1 LLALIRRYRELI
13 LVAALLLVP
22 LGVYV
27 AHAKAPGERSRVDR
41 VVLVITSPVERLL
54 SWSITGVLRGWYGYV
69 SLRGAHERARQLDR
83 DVTGLRIENERLRQ
97 QQLENDRLLRLLAL
111 SEAMPERRWTSAR
124 VIGVGMG
131 PVGFQTLTLDRGS
144 EDGLTRMMPVVVA
157 DGVVGR
163 VRAVTGHTADVLLV
177 IDRNSSIAV
186 RVERTRARANVRG
199 NGKPESARLEYAL
212 RSEDMIEGDRL
223 VTSGTD
229 GVFPRGLLIG
239 TVTRIQR
246 RPHGLF
252 QTADVIPAVDPTRV
266 EEVLVI
272 TAVEGEHEAPAP
284 APAATAPIPATFP
297 SPSARPSAPVA
308 TARPG
313 APPPA
318 PRPAAAGAALAAPVS
333 RSSPPAPAA
342 PRPAPFPV
350 PTTVPAAA
358 GGN

>member
-1 LLALIRRYRELI
+1 MLALIRRYRELI

-41 VVLVITSPVERLL
+41 IVLAVTSPVERLL

-69 SLRGAHERARQLDR
+69 ALRGSHERAGELFR
-83 DVTGLRIENERLRQ
+83 DLMALRLENERLRQ
-97 QQLENDRLLRLLAL
+97 QQLENDRLRRLLSLA
-111 SEAMPERRWTSAR
+111 EAMPERQWTSAR

-131 PVGFQTLTLDRGS
+131 PAGFQTLTIDRGS
-144 EDGLTRMMPVVVA
+144 DDGLARRMPVLVA

-163 VRAVTGHTADVLLV
+163 IRAVTGHTAEVLLV
-177 IDRNSSIAV
+177 IDRNSSVAV

-199 NGKPESARLEYAL
+199 NGKPASARLEYAL

-239 TVTRIQR
+239 TVTRIER
-246 RPHGLF
+246 RGHGLF

-272 TAVEGEHEAPAP
+272 TAVEAEHDAPG
-284 APAATAPIPATFP
+284 AATAVPSSPVPAP
-297 SPSARPSAPVA
+297 PAAPVAPASARP
-308 TARPG
+308 
-313 APPPA
+313 
-318 PRPAAAGAALAAPVS
+318 
-333 RSSPPAPAA
+333 
-342 PRPAPFPV
+342 
-350 PTTVPAAA
+350 
-358 GGN
+358 

>member
-144 EDGLTRMMPVVVA
+144 DDGLTRMMPVVVA

-272 TAVEGEHEAPAP
+272 TAVEGEHEEPAV
-284 APAATAPIPATFP
+284 APAAAAPIP
-297 SPSARPSAPVA
+297 SPPARPPAPPASVA
-308 TARPG
+308 AARPG

-318 PRPAAAGAALAAPVS
+318 PRPAAAGAPMVAPLPRPV
-333 RSSPPAPAA
+333 PAAPAA
-342 PRPAPFPV
+342 PRPASVPV
-350 PTTVPAAA
+350 PVTVPGAA

>member
-1 LLALIRRYRELI
+1 MLALIRRYRELI

-27 AHAKAPGERSRVDR
+27 AQAKAPGDRSRVDR
-41 VVLVITSPVERLL
+41 VVLVITSPLERLL

-83 DVTGLRIENERLRQ
+83 EVTELRIENERLRQ
-97 QQLENDRLLRLLAL
+97 EQLEHDRLRRLLAL
-111 SEAMPERRWTSAR
+111 SEAMPERRCTSAR

-131 PVGFQTLTLDRGS
+131 PAGYQTLTLDRGS
-144 EDGLTRMMPVVVA
+144 DDGLARMMSVVVA
-157 DGVVGR
+157 DGLVGR
-163 VRAVTGHTADVLLV
+163 VRSVTGHTADVLLA

-199 NGKPESARLEYAL
+199 NGKPSSARLEYAL

-229 GVFPRGLLIG
+229 GVFPRGLLVG

-272 TAVEGEHEAPAP
+272 TAVEGEHAAPTP
-284 APAATAPIPATFP
+284 PPATP
-297 SPSARPSAPVA
+297 PVA
-308 TARPG
+308 TPVATPAVPSPPARP
-313 APPPA
+313 
-318 PRPAAAGAALAAPVS
+318 LA
-333 RSSPPAPAA
+333 PPAPAA
-342 PRPAPFPV
+342 AVRPVLPPAAGPAAAGSPMAAPVQRPSRPPAVPAPV
-350 PTTVPAAA
+350 APAAA